1 MICSPRLQVFDSAR
15 PEFSE
20 SRVAFAFPVSYS
32 VMQASASGNSGLHPI
47 TGMNGRA
54 GSFKTQF
61 SESTAMKLI
70 LHLTVLFFVSFGSL
84 YADDKPN
91 IVFFFADDQTTSTL
105 GCYGNQVVKT
115 PNIDELA
122 VRGTRFSN
130 ACVSQAICWVSR
142 TTILTG
148 LTGRSYGTPAN
159 PEMTRPDAVE
169 TLYTDLLRENG
180 YRVGFYGK
188 WHAKMPKGF
197 QREKHFD
204 EFEAISR
211 NPYYKKQPDGSLR
224 HETEL
229 IVDRGIEFLKT
240 QPKGKPFAL
249 NLWFN
254 ACHAEDSDRRPGIGH
269 FPWPRAVDG
278 MYEDVTI
285 APPRLNAPE
294 IFDGQPDF
302 LKTTINRERYFWRWN
317 TDDKYQ
323 TNMRA
328 YYRMVS
334 GIDGAIGRFLGAL
347 KEAGLDK
354 NTIIVY
360 SADNGYYMGNRGF
373 AGKWSH
379 YEEALNVPLIVV
391 DPRVTADQRG
401 QVVSAPALNLDLPA
415 TFLDW
420 AGVKV
425 PERYQGKSLQP
436 IVAGKTPD
444 NWRKESFHE
453 HFAVRNR
460 IPAFEGLRNDRFK
473 YVRYFDHGGHEF
485 LHDLKQDP
493 DELVNLAGHPQFQDT
508 LKEMRERTTSR
519 VNELGGPLDP
529 LKGKFTDSTV
539 PHPVASAAVGA
550 KADSEGFVSVFD
562 GKSLRHWSGD
572 PQYWSVEEGALT
584 GRTDGTLKMNRF
596 ITWKDST
603 IRNFDLRVKVK
614 VTAGGNSG
622 LQYRGTSR
630 PDLGL
635 DIVTGYQCDVVAN
648 NPNYNGMLYEEKGRR
663 ILSHTG
669 EKVIID
675 PEGQPWV
682 VGKIAVKPFAPD
694 EWHEFRVLVAGNH
707 HQHWIDDHKTADLI
721 DLDEKG
727 RALEGVLAVQV
738 HVGPQMK
745 IQYKDFK
752 IKHLPD
758 DLPLHTAKENP
769 IPADAYGVRP
779 QGRLPRGWTPPVYG
793 KR

>member
-1 MICSPRLQVFDSAR
+1 MIGKFKSLLLLTALLLLSL
-15 PEFSE
+15 
-20 SRVAFAFPVSYS
+20 
-32 VMQASASGNSGLHPI
+32 GNLEAAE
-47 TGMNGRA
+47 R
-54 GSFKTQF
+54 
-61 SESTAMKLI
+61 
-70 LHLTVLFFVSFGSL
+70 
-84 YADDKPN
+84 PN
-91 IVFFFADDQTTSTL
+91 IVFFFADDQTTSTV
-105 GCYGNQVVKT
+105 GCYGNQVIQT
-115 PNIDELA
+115 PNIDDLA
-122 VRGTRFSN
+122 KRGTRFEK
-130 ACVSQAICWVSR
+130 AYVSQAICWVSR

-159 PEMTRPDAVE
+159 PEQARPDAVQ
-169 TLYTDLLRENG
+169 TLYTDLLREQG
-180 YRVGFYGK
+180 YRTGFYGK
-188 WHAKMPKGF
+188 WHAKMPKDF
-197 QREKHFD
+197 KREAHFD

-229 IVDRGIEFLKT
+229 IVDRGIEFVKS

-278 MYEDVTI
+278 MYEDIEI
-285 APPRLNAPE
+285 APPHLGDPE
-294 IFDGQPDF
+294 IFNAQPNF
-302 LKTTINRERYFWRWN
+302 LQTTINRERYFWRWN
-317 TDDKYQ
+317 TPQKYQ

-334 GIDGAIGRFLGAL
+334 GIDGAIGRFLKAL
-347 KEAGLDK
+347 EEAGLAE

-360 SADNGYYMGNRGF
+360 SADNGYYMANRGL

-379 YEEALNVPLIVV
+379 YENALQVPMIIM
-391 DPRVTADQRG
+391 DPRVPKEAQGKVTDAL
-401 QVVSAPALNLDLPA
+401 ALNLDLPA

-420 AGVKV
+420 AGVDV
-425 PERYQGKSLQP
+425 PKRYQGHSLQP
-436 IVAGKTPD
+436 VVKGTKPAD
-444 NWRKESFHE
+444 WRTETFHE

-460 IPAFEGLRNDRFK
+460 IPAFEGIRDGNLK
-473 YVRYFDHGGHEF
+473 YVRYFDHDNYEF
-485 LHDLKQDP
+485 LHDLEADP
-493 DELVNLAGHPQFQDT
+493 DELVNLVGDPRYAEKLQT
-508 LKEMRERTTSR
+508 LRDRTTER
-519 VNELGGPLDP
+519 VKELGGPLDP
-529 LKGKFTDSTV
+529 LRGKFRNSTV
-539 PHPVASAAVGA
+539 PYPVASAAVGA
-550 KADSEGFVSVFD
+550 RKDTEGFVSVFD
-562 GKSLRHWSGD
+562 GKTLRHWTGD

-584 GRTDGTLKMNRF
+584 GKTDGSLKMNRF

-614 VTAGGNSG
+614 VTEGGNSG
-622 LQYRGTSR
+622 IQYRGTSR

-669 EKVIID
+669 EKVIVAPD
-675 PEGQPWV
+675 GQPWV
-682 VGKIAVKPFAPD
+682 VGKMPVKAFAPD
-694 EWHEFRVLVAGNH
+694 EWHDFRVLVRGNH
-707 HQHWIDDHKTADLI
+707 HEHWIDGHKTADLI
-721 DLDEKG
+721 DLDPKG

-738 HVGPQMK
+738 HVGPKMK

-758 DLPLHTAKENP
+758 DLPLEQAEDHP

-779 QGRLPRGWTPPVYG
+779 QGRLPRNWKPPIYG
-793 KR
+793 KQ

>member
-1 MICSPRLQVFDSAR
+1 MNLMIGKFKSLLLLTALLLLSLGK
-15 PEFSE
+15 SE
-20 SRVAFAFPVSYS
+20 AAER
-32 VMQASASGNSGLHPI
+32 
-47 TGMNGRA
+47 
-54 GSFKTQF
+54 
-61 SESTAMKLI
+61 
-70 LHLTVLFFVSFGSL
+70 
-84 YADDKPN
+84 PN
-91 IVFFFADDQTTSTL
+91 IVFFFADDQTTSTV
-105 GCYGNQVVKT
+105 GCYGNQVIQT

-122 VRGTRFSN
+122 KRGTRFEK
-130 ACVSQAICWVSR
+130 AYVSQAICWVSR

-159 PEMTRPDAVE
+159 PEQARPDAVQ
-169 TLYTDLLRENG
+169 TLYTDLLREQG
-180 YRVGFYGK
+180 YRTGFYGK
-188 WHAKMPKGF
+188 WHAKMPKDF
-197 QREKHFD
+197 KREAHFD

-229 IVDRGIEFLKT
+229 IVDRGIEFVKS

-278 MYEDVTI
+278 MYEDIEI
-285 APPRLNAPE
+285 APPRLGDPE
-294 IFDGQPDF
+294 IFNAQPNF
-302 LKTTINRERYFWRWN
+302 LQTTINRERYFWRWN
-317 TDDKYQ
+317 TPQKYQ

-334 GIDGAIGRFLGAL
+334 GIDGAIGRFLKAL
-347 KEAGLDK
+347 EEAGLAE

-360 SADNGYYMGNRGF
+360 SADNGYYMANRGF

-379 YEEALNVPLIVV
+379 YENALQVPLIVM
-391 DPRVTADQRG
+391 DPRVPKEEQGKVTDAL
-401 QVVSAPALNLDLPA
+401 ALNLDLPA

-420 AGVKV
+420 ADVDV
-425 PERYQGKSLQP
+425 PKRYQGQSLQP
-436 IVAGKTPD
+436 VVKGAKPAD
-444 NWRKESFHE
+444 WRTETFHE

-460 IPAFEGLRNDRFK
+460 IPAFEGIRDGNLK
-473 YVRYFDHGGHEF
+473 YVRYFDHDNYEF
-485 LHDLKQDP
+485 LHDLESDP
-493 DELVNLAGHPQFQDT
+493 DELVNLVGNPKYTEQLQALRD
-508 LKEMRERTTSR
+508 RTTER
-519 VNELGGPLDP
+519 VKELGGPLDP
-529 LKGKFTDSTV
+529 LRGGFRDSTV
-539 PHPVASAAVGA
+539 PYPVASAAVGA
-550 KADSEGFVSVFD
+550 RADNDGFVSVFD
-562 GKSLRHWSGD
+562 GKTLRHWTGD
-572 PQYWSVEEGALT
+572 PQYWSVEAGALT
-584 GRTDGTLKMNRF
+584 GKTDGSLKMNRF

-614 VTAGGNSG
+614 VTEGGNSG
-622 LQYRGTSR
+622 IQYRGTSR

-669 EKVIID
+669 EKVIIAPD
-675 PEGQPWV
+675 GQPWV
-682 VGKIAVKPFAPD
+682 VGKMPVKKFAPD
-694 EWHEFRVLVAGNH
+694 EWHDFRVLVRGNH
-707 HQHWIDDHKTADLI
+707 HEHWIDGHKTADLI
-721 DLDEKG
+721 DLDPKG

-738 HVGPQMK
+738 HVGPKMK

-758 DLPLHTAKENP
+758 DLPLEQAEDHP

-779 QGRLPRGWTPPVYG
+779 QGRLPKNWKPPVYG
-793 KR
+793 KQ